1 MLLLDR
7 CFDVSVQPVAGA
19 TLSAEAVRGVEQFLF
34 HESHLL
40 DDRRLND
47 WLALWDEEGR
57 YWVPRFQNQSSPF
70 DQISLF
76 WEDKILRETRV
87 RRVENPRNWSQQ
99 PKTRASHLVG
109 NITVEGLDQAGALI
123 VRSALHYTE
132 WRGEQRHLAGTVHHK
147 LVATERGG
155 WKIRLKRVDLV
166 NCDSVFGNLEVF
178 I

>member
-7 CFDVSVQPVAGA
+7 SFDVSVQPVAGA
-19 TLSAEAVRGVEQFLF
+19 ELPAEAQRAVELFLF
-34 HESHLL
+34 REARCL
-40 DDRRLND
+40 DDRRLDD
-47 WLALWDEEGR
+47 WLALWDDDGR
-57 YWVPRFQNQSSPF
+57 YWVPRFEHQQSPF

-76 WEDKILRETRV
+76 WEDKMLRETRV

-109 NITVEGLDQAGALI
+109 NVTVEGLDAAGHLI
-123 VRSALHYTE
+123 VRSVLHYTE

-147 LVATERGG
+147 LVATDDGG
-155 WKIRLKRVDLV
+155 WKIRLKRVDLI
-166 NCDSVFGNLEVF
+166 NCDGVFGNLEVF